1 MGHPPRLQ
9 SWVQKDEHGSR
20 EAQGNEAFV
29 TKISLSQGLYDP
41 AREN

>member
-1 MGHPPRLQ
+1 MGHPPRLR
-9 SWVQKDEHGSR
+9 SWVQKGEDGSR

-29 TKISLSQGLYDP
+29 TKISPSQGWYDT